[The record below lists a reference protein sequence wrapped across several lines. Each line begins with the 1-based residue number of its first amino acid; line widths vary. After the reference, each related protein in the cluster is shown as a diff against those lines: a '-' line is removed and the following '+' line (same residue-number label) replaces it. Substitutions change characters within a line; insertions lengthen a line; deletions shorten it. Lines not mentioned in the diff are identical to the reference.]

1 MKRVKDYKNASMP
14 TSEPA
19 SEPTGASTGT
29 STSAPTATPTGSTR
43 YLLQGAQRVI
53 AKCPPYRGSP
63 DNPWFTGFVVSIQDS
78 TSCTILYVD
87 GDLSSGVLPSEI
99 RFAPDA
105 PANVGTRPNHRHNDL
120 QATLNS
126 YDSSTFTVQE
136 VRLS

>member
-53 AKCPPYRGSP
+53 AK
-63 DNPWFTGFVVSIQDS
+63 
-78 TSCTILYVD
+78 
-87 GDLSSGVLPSEI
+87 
-99 RFAPDA
+99 
-105 PANVGTRPNHRHNDL
+105 
-120 QATLNS
+120 
-126 YDSSTFTVQE
+126 
-136 VRLS
+136 